1 MPLPNP
7 ARQKAAREKLA
18 AVLSHP
24 PSVYAIHYACQSFGE
39 ASDAGSS
46 LRTICIALRQFDTG
60 QSTTFSIAKIAELAR
75 IAPEHIPQ
83 YLDYLERTMLGEFY
97 AFVHSARGAKF
108 VHWHMRDDRFG
119 FAALEH
125 RLAVLKGRAE
135 HIPDE
140 HRIDLARLVPDIYGD
155 GYISAGAKLQALGER
170 NKVAMSGFLPGAA
183 EADAVAAGRYRDVL
197 ASTLTKVRLIA
208 EIAERAHARTLVT
221 DAGLIARHGGPL
233 RLTFQKLVANPGY
246 TIASAG
252 AGAFIIML
260 KAYDWLFGAG

>member
-7 ARQKAAREKLA
+7 ARQKAARDKLA
-18 AVLSHP
+18 AVLAHP

-60 QSTTFSIAKIAELAR
+60 QSTTLSIAKIAELAR
-75 IAPEHIPQ
+75 IAPDQIPR
-83 YLDYLERTMLGEFY
+83 YLDYLERTMLGEFF
-97 AFVHSARGAKF
+97 AFVLAARGAKY

-125 RLAVLKGRAE
+125 RFAVLKGRSE

-140 HRIDLARLVPDIYGD
+140 NRIDLARLVPDIYGD
-155 GYISAGAKLQALGER
+155 GYIVGTAKLQALAER
-170 NKVAMSGFLPGAA
+170 NGFAMSGFLPGAA
-183 EADAVAAGRYRDVL
+183 EAEAVTAGRYRDVL
-197 ASTLTKVRLIA
+197 ASTLTKVRVIA
-208 EIAERAHARTLVT
+208 DIAERANAHTLVT
-221 DAGLIARHGGPL
+221 DAGLIARHAGPMRLML
-233 RLTFQKLVANPGY
+233 RKLAENPGY

-252 AGAFIIML
+252 AGAFVIML

>member
-7 ARQKAAREKLA
+7 ARQKTARDRLA
-18 AVLSHP
+18 TVLAHP
-24 PSVYAIHYACQSFGE
+24 PSVYAIHYACQSFDE
-39 ASDAGSS
+39 APEAGSS

-75 IAPEHIPQ
+75 IAPSNIPL

-97 AFVHSARGAKF
+97 AFVHGTRGAKY

-125 RLAVLKGRAE
+125 RLTVLKGRPE
-135 HIPDE
+135 YIPDE
-140 HRIDLARLVPDIYGD
+140 HRIDLARIVPDIYGD
-155 GYISAGAKLQALGER
+155 DYVTGGARLQTLAER
-170 NKVAMSGFLPGAA
+170 NGFAMSGFLPGSA
-183 EADAVAAGRYRDVL
+183 EAEAVTAGRYRDVL

-208 EIAERAHARTLVT
+208 DIAERAHARTLTT
-221 DAGLIARHGGPL
+221 DAGLIARHGGSL
-233 RLTFQKLVANPGY
+233 RLTLQKLSENPGY

>member
-7 ARQKAAREKLA
+7 ARQKAARDKLA
-18 AVLSHP
+18 AVLAHP

-39 ASDAGSS
+39 APEAGSS

-60 QSTTFSIAKIAELAR
+60 QVTTFSIAKIAELAR
-75 IAPEHIPQ
+75 IAPDNIPH

-97 AFVHSARGAKF
+97 AFVHSTRGAKY

-125 RLAVLKGRAE
+125 RLAVLKGRPE

-140 HRIDLARLVPDIYGD
+140 SRIDLARLVPDIYGD
-155 GYISAGAKLQALGER
+155 SYVSAGAKLQALAER
-170 NKVAMSGFLPGAA
+170 NGFAMGGFLPGAA
-183 EADAVAAGRYRDVL
+183 EADAVTAGRYRDVL

-208 EIAERAHARTLVT
+208 EIAERAHTRTLVT
-221 DAGLIARHGGPL
+221 DSGFMARYGGPA
-233 RLTFQKLVANPGY
+233 RLTLQKLAENPGY

-260 KAYDWLFGAG
+260 KAYDWFFGAG